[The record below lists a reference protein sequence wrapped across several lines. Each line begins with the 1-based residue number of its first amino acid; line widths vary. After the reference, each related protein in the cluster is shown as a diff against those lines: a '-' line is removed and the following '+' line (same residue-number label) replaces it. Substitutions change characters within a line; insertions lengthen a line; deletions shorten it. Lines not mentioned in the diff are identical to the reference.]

1 MIRTITCRTCPATW
15 QKDIPENVTP
25 TGECAACKLAR
36 RMKFFNSQC
45 PPLYQQTDTAKLP
58 KKQLVEAMKWK
69 FGQRGLM
76 LSGPSGRFKTRIVWT
91 LLKRVLTVD
100 MPPVDFMWFDCMS
113 FEKDIM
119 RHYQAEDEH
128 LWFDKVC
135 AVPLLFFDDFGKI
148 KLTERAEAELFG
160 IVERRTA
167 NLLPII
173 LTTNDDDATLAAR
186 MSDNRGAPLVRR
198 LREFCEQIKF

>member
-1 MIRTITCRTCPATW
+1 MITTISCRTCPATW

-25 TGECAACKLAR
+25 TGECTSCRLAR
-36 RMKFFNSQC
+36 RTKLFNAQC
-45 PPLYQQTDTAKLP
+45 PPLYQQTDVARLP
-58 KKQLVEAMKWK
+58 KEKLAEVMKWK
-69 FGQRGLM
+69 YGPRGLM
-76 LSGPSGRFKTRIVWT
+76 LYGPSRRFKTRLVWT
-91 LLKRVLTVD
+91 LLKRVLTEDRPEVA
-100 MPPVDFMWFDCMS
+100 FMAFDCMS

-135 AVPLLFFDDFGKI
+135 AAPLLFFDDFGKI

-173 LTTNDDDATLAAR
+173 LTTNDDDATLVAR
-186 MSDNRGAPLVRR
+186 MSDNRGIPLVQR